1 MMEQTA
7 ASEQARGV
15 SKIANFWNVVVRI
28 WRGFSIAG
36 LIVSAVFTV
45 LVLIFG
51 EAMLVSGSERF
62 VSFGSL
68 KLELTEAATPDFTA
82 LRPTIFYELQ
92 ANAITCGIFWFMANA
107 VLRFLADARN
117 GRPFTENAPKALE
130 RLGLGV
136 IVYTVSDLIL
146 TAIHNLI
153 LKNAYNLNDFFRPDT
168 VKEISVNTHFSLYP
182 LLLVGLALYFLSR
195 VFRYGIRLQQESD
208 ETL

>member
-1 MMEQTA
+1 MEQTVV
-7 ASEQARGV
+7 SEQAHGM
-15 SKIANFWNVVVRI
+15 SKIANFLYVVAKI

-82 LRPTIFYELQ
+82 LRPTIFYELA

-136 IVYTVSDLIL
+136 IVYTVSDAIL

-153 LKNAYNLNDFFRPDT
+153 LKNAYSLSNLFRPDT

-182 LLLVGLALYFLSR
+182 LVLVGLALFFLSR

>member
-1 MMEQTA
+1 MEST
-7 ASEQARGV
+7 
-15 SKIANFWNVVVRI
+15 
-28 WRGFSIAG
+28 
-36 LIVSAVFTV
+36 
-45 LVLIFG
+45 
-51 EAMLVSGSERF
+51 
-62 VSFGSL
+62 
-68 KLELTEAATPDFTA
+68 
-82 LRPTIFYELQ
+82 
-92 ANAITCGIFWFMANA
+92 

-136 IVYTVSDLIL
+136 LVYTVSDLIL

-153 LKNAYNLNDFFRPDT
+153 LKNAYNLSNLFRPDT

-182 LLLVGLALYFLSR
+182 LLLVGLALFFLSR

>member
-1 MMEQTA
+1 MMEQAA

-36 LIVSAVFTV
+36 IIVSAVFTV
-45 LVLIFG
+45 LVLVFG
-51 EAMLVSGSERF
+51 EAMLVSGSERS

-68 KLELTEAATPDFTA
+68 ELELTEAATPDFTA
-82 LRPTIFYELQ
+82 LRPTIFYELA

-136 IVYTVSDLIL
+136 IVYTISDVIL

-182 LLLVGLALYFLSR
+182 LLLVGSALFFLSR